1 MGIFQNNL
9 MGAAAAAASA
19 GGGDFYDHQIV
30 NSVRFNRPNAS
41 KMSRS
46 LGTATANTKW
56 TFSSWVKLSSFSA
69 GTTDGRG
76 IFGGTGST
84 YALKLG
90 FEGATANAQQLLF
103 IDYPSTGGPN
113 TGGVQTLL
121 YTKKVFRDPSAWYHV
136 VVAQDTTQGTASD
149 RIKIYINGELQT
161 EFENYTSGGTPT
173 PFYPAQNSAT
183 INDSIHTFLLGV
195 GNADNVAA
203 SFDGYQAE
211 TYFIDGTAYAGSD
224 FGETKNGVWIPKD
237 ASGLTFGNNGF
248 YLKYESSSDLGND
261 SSGNNNDYTVANISA
276 HDQMLDSPTFNSDSN
291 GGNMCTW
298 NPLDAKNM
306 AVPTEGNLSV
316 DFSGSNY
323 NQIRGT
329 MSIGNSG
336 KWYMELYKTNTYASY
351 PAWGICDQ
359 NQKLTS
365 SYTTPGYLAKAM
377 AGIAWDFNAS
387 KVYKSLTYSE
397 SASGTEIGTTA
408 NVYTNTAQIV
418 GMAIDLDNNKIF
430 THVDGTWDSG
440 CGDPSS
446 GGSGFDASGLSG
458 VNNLVPVV
466 LPSSVNSPAYV
477 LVGGFG
483 ADSTFGG
490 LTSAGSGTDVNG
502 YGNFKY
508 TVPTGY
514 GAICQ
519 GNQSVV
525 DEVDPAQTDD
535 NFPSQLFDAQLWTG
549 NGSSGR
555 AITISGAEKP
565 SLSVIKQR
573 NSSNG
578 WNVWTQG
585 YNSGDYDSFGEFN
598 SSGAWNANQGSSGP
612 YTADPTASALTLTA
626 YGQVNASSDTYL
638 NYRWVA
644 NGGTTS
650 TNSTGSVNVTQEVD
664 PSGGFS
670 ISSYSGAGGTGNI
683 GHGLSS
689 AATFV
694 MIKQTNGTNNWC
706 VYAKGAQ
713 DSGAL
718 FAYLDTNSVFQSG
731 SIFGNTEPSS
741 TLVYLGDNNEVN
753 HSGRDYLAFCW
764 ANVEGYI
771 KSGFYTGNAN
781 TDGPFVYT
789 GFKPA
794 LVIVRYIGS
803 GESWVV
809 LDNERDGYNVT
820 NKNVRLNSNTSE
832 SSGSTYDV
840 DFLSNGFKPRTTW
853 EGLNG
858 SGYRIVYLA
867 IAKNPFKYATAR

>member
-1 MGIFQNNL
+1 MGVFQNNL
-9 MGAAAAAASA
+9 MGAAAAAASGGGGITIYDYQIPKSVRMNKVSDSNGGNFSKTFSGSPTSTKKGTFSTWIKRASAPGNETHAILVTGA
-19 GGGDFYDHQIV
+19 GGG
-30 NSVRFNRPNAS
+30 
-41 KMSRS
+41 
-46 LGTATANTKW
+46 
-56 TFSSWVKLSSFSA
+56 SSEQDIKFENNKLRLSGYSPSMDL
-69 GTTDGRG
+69 TT
-76 IFGGTGST
+76 T
-84 YALKLG
+84 
-90 FEGATANAQQLLF
+90 QL
-103 IDYPSTGGPN
+103 
-113 TGGVQTLL
+113 
-121 YTKKVFRDPSAWYHV
+121 FRDVSAWYHI
-136 VVAQDTTQGTASD
+136 VVAWDTTQGTSTN
-149 RIKIYINGELQT
+149 RVKLYVNGEQVTSFSTSTYPSQDQVILWYSNTENRIGLQ
-161 EFENYTSGGTPT
+161 SW
-173 PFYPAQNSAT
+173 
-183 INDSIHTFLLGV
+183 ND
-195 GNADNVAA
+195 NNVYN
-203 SFDGYQAE
+203 GYMAE
-211 TYFIDGTAYAGSD
+211 TIGIDGTTYAASD
-224 FGETKNGVWIPKD
+224 FGETVNGVWVPKD

-248 YLKYESSSDLGND
+248 YLNYASSGDLGND
-261 SSGNNNDYTVANISA
+261 VSGNNNDWTANNISSS
-276 HDQMLDSPTFNSDSN
+276 DQMLDSPTFNSDSN

-458 VNNLVPVV
+458 VNNLVPVM
-466 LPSSVNSPAYV
+466 LPSSYNSPNYV

-483 ADSTFGG
+483 ADSTFAG

-650 TNSTGSVNVTQEVD
+650 TNATGSVNVTQEVD